1 MRYIPPFSDTGAAG
15 VTLLKPILA
24 FFSGGPEKLK
34 QMAMEQA
41 MKQVMKRAGLPAMP
55 ASGPAGANPFAA
67 MAGAGGANPFVAMAS
82 AGGAGSPFAGMP
94 PFAMPT
100 APTAEGSPLPPPYFS
115 GAAGTTPP
123 TDIDVVPTAPAAGV
137 VKEAAKEEEE
147 TPVVSATPPPP
158 AAPKASAAPPPPSPV
173 PATDSKPKRSLFEDV
188 EPAAASTSYVAEPAI
203 EAGAP
208 EAATAAAAGP
218 GSAPSASAMLDM
230 LKDPAMQKTL
240 YPYLPEHMRN
250 PQTFEFML
258 SNPEMRSQLE
268 GMMAQQAAAINAP
281 EMQEMMKDVDVDKVT
296 QQMSEMGVTPEQMM
310 QRVMADP
317 ELAML
322 MTKPKVMSAM
332 MEMNKNPMAM
342 LKYQSDPEVGR

>member
-1 MRYIPPFSDTGAAG
+1 MSWRAAG

-67 MAGAGGANPFVAMAS
+67 MAGAGGANPFAAMAS
-82 AGGAGSPFAGMP
+82 AG
-94 PFAMPT
+94 
-100 APTAEGSPLPPPYFS
+100 
-115 GAAGTTPP
+115 
-123 TDIDVVPTAPAAGV
+123 DIDVVPTTPAAGV
-137 VKEAAKEEEE
+137 VKEAAKAEEE
-147 TPVVSATPPPP
+147 TPIVSATPPP
-158 AAPKASAAPPPPSPV
+158 AAPKASTAPPPPSPG
-173 PATDSKPKRSLFEDV
+173 PATDPKPKRSLFEDV
-188 EPAAASTSYVAEPAI
+188 EPAAASTSYVAEPAV

-208 EAATAAAAGP
+208 EAATSAAPGP

-296 QQMSEMGVTPEQMM
+296 QQMGEMGVTPEQMM

-342 LKYQSDPEVGR
+342 LKYQSDPEISKVFQKLQGMFPQAGGPRR